1 MKNYSIRTL
10 LVLLMTLPAMAF
22 AQVSGVVYDKNT
34 GEPMIGV
41 SVIVKG
47 KNGVG
52 AMTDLDGKFTVN
64 ASKNDVLSFTFVGYN
79 PAEMVATPGKT
90 MNVYLTENAVEM
102 DEIVVVG
109 VAMKKSDLTGSV
121 QRISADNIK
130 NVPTADVNQALQGK
144 VPGVYVKSTARPGE
158 TATIK
163 VRGNNSISYGTSP
176 IFVVDGLVMDDGYDA
191 LNPNDIASI
200 DVLKDASA
208 TAIYGAR
215 GANGV
220 IVITTKKG
228 SAREGKL
235 SYDGWVGFQ
244 DFTKKIPTLN
254 GEQLF
259 DLRAESFVNSE
270 LRYKNPTWT
279 EEQIQTQAERL
290 YYSRDYRR
298 NQAFSQRELEALNN
312 GMSYDW
318 LDLVTQPG
326 LQHNHSLSFQKA
338 TEAGGNIYVSFGY
351 NNQKGQVI
359 ETGYERFT
367 GKVNVE
373 QPIKKWL
380 KVGTNN
386 SFAYSEQLPSK
397 GDIFYSAL
405 TACPLLEP
413 AEDYTY
419 MPMGRTE
426 NQSATNPLLTKYIDR
441 KLITSR
447 LLSSSYVNITPMKGL
462 DIRSTFSL
470 NYQNYEDY
478 SYYGTKSANS
488 INSGLDGQSVQ
499 KKGRNVEWAW
509 DNSVSYNN
517 TFADIHRL
525 SAQFSMSYSRLAG
538 NYNQVNVQ
546 GYGNDLFG
554 YKNMSGA
561 TDKENAYYASD
572 FWASTLASYMLRAN
586 YSYDSRYYITLTG
599 RFDGSS
605 KFGPNHKW
613 GFFPSVAASWNIANE
628 SFMESVRQINN
639 LRLRVGY
646 GVAGNQN
653 IDRYKYYT
661 IFSPSSSL
669 ESTIFTNGGEFGNA
683 DLRWEAQKQVNVGL
697 DFGVWNDRINFA
709 IDYFHTDNDN
719 LLMMRSM
726 PASSGYLQKMDN
738 VGCMTNEGVEFT
750 VNATPIQSKDWTWTI
765 GFNIASDH
773 NKITKLYDDV
783 TYIYNLGGYSNN
795 EIQTTGNLFIGESI
809 NNYYIYEFDRII
821 QNTPEDLALAEKYSA
836 ATGRIIQAGDVLP
849 KDRNNDGTI
858 DDKDR
863 YVAGSSDPKFYGGL
877 STTLTWKGLSLDV
890 FCNFSYGAKQV
901 SSLYESLL
909 NTSGMPVATA
919 HADMLN
925 RWTPENPS
933 TTIPRAFFASGRYSR
948 SDTDISLQ
956 DASFFRLSNVT
967 LSYTFPSALTRK
979 AYIENLRIYVSGNNL
994 LTATKYKGY
1003 DPEMGDWYPATRMF
1017 VCGLNI
1023 TF

>member
-1 MKNYSIRTL
+1 MKNYSFRTL
-10 LVLLMTLPAMAF
+10 LVLLMALPAVAF
-22 AQVSGVVYDKNT
+22 AQVRGVVYDKST
-34 GEPMIGV
+34 GEPMVGV
-41 SVIVKG
+41 SIVVKG
-47 KNGVG
+47 NSSVG
-52 AMTDLDGKFTVN
+52 TMTDLDGKFSIK
-64 ASKNDVLSFTFVGYN
+64 AKDGEVLQFTYIGYN
-79 PAEMVATPGKT
+79 ELDMKATSKEEMRI
-90 MNVYLTENAVEM
+90 YLVENAVEM
-102 DEIVVVG
+102 DEVVVVG

-121 QRISADNIK
+121 QHLSADNIK

-144 VPGVYVKSTARPGE
+144 VPGVYVKSSPRPGE
-158 TATIK
+158 TASIK
-163 VRGNNSISYGTSP
+163 VRGNNSISYGTNP
-176 IFVVDGLVMDDGYDA
+176 IYVVDGLVMDSGFDA
-191 LNPNDIASI
+191 LNPNDIESI

-220 IVITTKKG
+220 IIITTKKG
-228 SAREGKL
+228 KSKEGRL
-235 SYDGWVGFQ
+235 TYDGWVGFQ
-244 DFTKKIPTLN
+244 DFTKTIPFLN

-259 DLRAESFVNSE
+259 DLRAESYVNSE
-270 LRYKNPTWT
+270 LRYKHPTWT
-279 EEQIQTQAERL
+279 EEQIQRQAERL
-290 YYSRDYRR
+290 YYTREPGR
-298 NQAFSQRELEALNN
+298 NQAFSDRELNALNN
-312 GMSYDW
+312 GMSYNW
-318 LDLVTQPG
+318 LDMVTQPG
-326 LQHNHSLSFQKA
+326 LEQNHSLSFQKA
-338 TEAGGNIYVSFGY
+338 TDKGNIYISFGY
-351 NNQKGQVI
+351 NQQKGQVI

-373 QPIKKWL
+373 QEIKSWL

-386 SFAYSEQLPSK
+386 SFSYSEQLPSK

-413 AEDYTY
+413 SEDYTY
-419 MPMGRTE
+419 MLTGLVE

-441 KLITSR
+441 NLISSR
-447 LLSSSYVNITPMKGL
+447 LLSTSYVNINPIKGL

-478 SYYGTKSANS
+478 SYYGTKSADS
-488 INSGLDGQSVQ
+488 INNGRDGQSVQ

-509 DNSVSYNN
+509 DNSVQYSN
-517 TFADIHRL
+517 TFNDVHRV
-525 SAQFSMSYSRLAG
+525 SALFSMSYSRLAG
-538 NYNQVNVQ
+538 NYNQINAQ
-546 GYGNDLFG
+546 GYGNDLFS

-561 TDKENAYYASD
+561 ADKENVYYASD

-586 YSYDSRYYITLTG
+586 YSYDARYYITLTG

-628 SFMESVRQINN
+628 RFMESVRDINN

-661 IFSPSSSL
+661 IFSPSTSL
-669 ESTIFTNGGEFGNA
+669 ESVIFTNGGEFGNP
-683 DLRWEAQKQVNVGL
+683 DLRWEEQKQVNVGL
-697 DFGVWNDRINFA
+697 DFGAWNDRLNFS
-709 IDYFHTDNDN
+709 IDYFHIDNDN

-726 PASSGYLQKMDN
+726 AASSGYLRKMDN
-738 VGCMTNEGVEFT
+738 VGCMTNQGVEFAI
-750 VNATPIQSKDWTWTI
+750 NATPIQTNDWTWTV
-765 GFNIASDH
+765 GFNIAHDR
-773 NKITKLYDDV
+773 NKVTKLYDDV

-795 EIQTTGNLFIGESI
+795 EIQSTGNLFIGESI
-809 NNYYIYEFDRII
+809 NNFYIYEFDRII
-821 QNTPEDLALAEKYSA
+821 QNTPEDLALAKKYSE
-836 ATGRIIQAGDVLP
+836 ATGRIIEAGDVLP

-863 YVAGSSDPKFYGGL
+863 YVAGSSDPLFYGGL
-877 STTLTWKGLSLDV
+877 STTLSWKGLSLDV
-890 FCNFSYGAKQV
+890 FCNFSYGAKAV
-901 SSLYESLL
+901 SSLYETLL

-925 RWTPENPS
+925 RWTPDNPS

-948 SDTDISLQ
+948 SETDISLQ
-956 DASFFRLSNVT
+956 DASFFRLANVT
-967 LSYTFPSALTRK
+967 LSYTFPAELTRK
-979 AYIENLRIYVSGNNL
+979 AYIENLRIYVTGNNL

-1003 DPEMGDWYPATRMF
+1003 DPEMGDWYPATRMI